1 MHTIVSVLLFL
12 VAILLVVILAPLA
25 IFVKIVIAVWRG
37 KFDHLWF
44 RRLALS
50 LDQLGN
56 VIADDFFNWLLIRD
70 DYTAPFGD
78 EDETVS
84 SVLGK
89 NYLADNLTVLGRA
102 LRYLLHRLDPNHSVK
117 SIEH

>member
-1 MHTIVSVLLFL
+1 MDFLRNILLLVMAVLL
-12 VAILLVVILAPLA
+12 VALLSPLA
-25 IFVKIVIAVWRG
+25 VLAKIIFAIKRG
-37 KFDHLWF
+37 KLDSGWF

-56 VIADDFFNWLLIRD
+56 VIADDLFNWLLIHD
-70 DYTAPFGD
+70 DGIAPFGD

-89 NYLADNLTVLGRA
+89 NHLANNLTALGKA
-102 LRYLLHRLDPNHSVK
+102 LRLLLHRIDPNHSVK
-117 SIEH
+117 SIED

>member
-1 MHTIVSVLLFL
+1 MHILVNVLLFF
-12 VAILLVVILAPLA
+12 VAVLLVVMLMPLA
-25 IFVKIVIAVWRG
+25 VFVKVVIAIGRRR
-37 KFDHLWF
+37 FDWSWF

-50 LDQLGN
+50 FDQLGN

-70 DYTAPFGD
+70 DHIAPFGD

-89 NYLADNLTVLGRA
+89 NYLAENLTLFGRILRRVL
-102 LRYLLHRLDPNHSVK
+102 HWFDPNHSVK
-117 SIEH
+117 SIER